1 MRRLL
6 WPLLGKD
13 LWQLGG
19 QYLARA
25 GLRFNEGP
33 VVKVDRRGRA
43 WIADCSE
50 RILERPFVLLNLG
63 IQEGHVLDVGCRS
76 ALTGLQ
82 LASYGFDVTGVD
94 IAPWAVEHPR
104 FRFVQADARSLPFPD
119 GTFDAAV
126 AVSTLEHVG
135 WEDGRR
141 VDAEGDARAGASIRR
156 ALKPGGGFLVT
167 VPFGRAALGR
177 GQRVFDRL
185 GIEDLLRGFQIEMVR
200 YGVKDGA
207 VWRVANESEAAV
219 RDSTVHCSAVV
230 MVRCRKPVVEAR

>member
-6 WPLLGKD
+6 WPLLGKE

-19 QYLARA
+19 HYLTRA

-33 VVKVDRRGRA
+33 VVKLDRRGRA

-63 IQEGHVLDVGCRS
+63 IHEGHVLDVGCRS

-82 LASYGFDVTGVD
+82 LASSGFEVTGVD
-94 IAPWAVEHPR
+94 IAPCQVAHPN
-104 FRFVQADARSLPFPD
+104 FRFVRTDARSLPFPD
-119 GTFDAAV
+119 GVFDAAV

-141 VDAEGDARAGASIRR
+141 VDAEGDAHAAASIRR
-156 ALKPGGGFLVT
+156 VLKPGGGFLVS
-167 VPFGRAALGR
+167 VPFGRPALGR
-177 GQRVFDRL
+177 GQRVFDRP
-185 GIEDLLRGFQIEMVR
+185 GIEALLQGFAIEVVR

-207 VWRVANESEAAV
+207 VWRIANESEAAA

-230 MVRCRKPVVEAR
+230 MVRCRKPVEVR

>member
-19 QYLARA
+19 HYLTRA

-63 IQEGHVLDVGCRS
+63 IQAGRVLDVGCRS
-76 ALTGLQ
+76 GLTGLQ
-82 LASYGFDVTGVD
+82 LASYGFEVTGVD
-94 IAPWAVEHPR
+94 IAPWDVEHPR
-104 FRFVQADARSLPFPD
+104 FRFVQTDVRTLPFPD
-119 GTFDAAV
+119 AAFDAAV

-141 VDAEGDARAGASIRR
+141 VDGEGDARAVASIRR
-156 ALKPGGGFLVT
+156 VLRPGGCFLVS
-167 VPFGRAALGR
+167 VPFGRPALGR
-177 GQRVFDRL
+177 GQRVFDRP
-185 GIEDLLRGFQIEMVR
+185 GIEELLRGFEMEVVR
-200 YGVKDGA
+200 HGVKDGP
-207 VWRVANESEAAV
+207 VWRVANESEAAA
-219 RDSTVHCSAVV
+219 RDSTIHCSAVV
-230 MVRCRKPVVEAR
+230 MVKCRKPVEER